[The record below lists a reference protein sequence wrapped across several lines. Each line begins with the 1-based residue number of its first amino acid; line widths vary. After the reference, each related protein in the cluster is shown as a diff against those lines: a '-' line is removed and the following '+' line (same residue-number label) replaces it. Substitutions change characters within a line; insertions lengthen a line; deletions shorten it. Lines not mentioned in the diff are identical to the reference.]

1 MEIFSRD
8 IPSQINES
16 DYTGQASEIHRQVN
30 KVKGRSEY
38 NLLGLANYF
47 DGIGLAIQNN
57 KNSLKFN
64 HTQKKCY
71 KCKTGQCLG

>member
-1 MEIFSRD
+1 MVGSREKSTWTLGHVARC
-8 IPSQINES
+8 PP
-16 DYTGQASEIHRQVN
+16 
-30 KVKGRSEY
+30 EY